1 MTIVKMIEP
10 QEWRTFLDGFTER
23 NRGRRARYE
32 FFTHGNVFEEDEE
45 ARFESVS
52 IDGNS
57 VTVKRK
63 HPRLGEEA
71 EIVDNLQDIRG
82 IAVQYDTDNSE
93 DVLELTN
100 ERNEMT
106 SLRLES
112 RVDGVS

>member
-1 MTIVKMIEP
+1 MTMIKSIQP
-10 QEWRTFLDGFTER
+10 QEWPDFLNGFTER

-32 FFTHGNVFEEDEE
+32 FFTHGDVFEEDEE

-52 IDGNS
+52 ADGNS

-71 EIVDNLQDIRG
+71 EIVDELENIRE